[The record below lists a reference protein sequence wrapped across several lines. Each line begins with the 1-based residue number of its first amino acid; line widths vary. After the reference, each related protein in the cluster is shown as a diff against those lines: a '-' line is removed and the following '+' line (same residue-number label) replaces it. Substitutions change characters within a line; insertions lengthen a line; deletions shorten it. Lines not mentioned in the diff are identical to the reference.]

1 MSEVIKKAAELADA
15 IAKSEELKNLRS
27 AEQELLADSEAME
40 LYNEF
45 QRLQQM
51 AQMAGTPE
59 VMQQLEEAYKK
70 FAENEKAKAFLEA
83 NQQFGAMLETINKM
97 LQEAIE
103 GPKQHGSCGS
113 CGGCGSV

>member
-27 AEQELLADSEAME
+27 AEQELLADPEAME

-103 GPKQHGSCGS
+103 GPKQHGNCGS
-113 CGGCGSV
+113 CGGCGI